1 MNLSQH
7 RWRADRWSPPL
18 PEPVAGAAL
27 ALVFGSPALLE
38 DPTRLAEM
46 RRTFPGARLVGCSTA
61 VEICGAEVTDDTLT
75 CTAVTFAAAR
85 VRVARASVAEDGSFA
100 AGAALAQALAADDLR
115 HVLVFAEG
123 LKINGSALARGIQSA
138 LPEGVTV
145 TGGLSADGDRFGR
158 TVVLCDEPADRG
170 VVGVGCY
177 GPGLRVGFG
186 SLGGWDPFG
195 PRRVVTGWA
204 GNVLYE
210 LDGEPALQLY
220 RRYLGEHAAA
230 LPASGL
236 RFPLSLRTPGVEPGL
251 VRTLLAID
259 DAAQSITFAGDI
271 PEGGFARLMKANF
284 ERLIDGATRAARA
297 SHVPLA
303 ASQPALALLVSCV
316 GRKLVLK
323 QRVEEE
329 VESVRDVLG
338 GAAVLTG
345 FYSYGEL
352 APMLDQT
359 SCQLHNQTMTIT
371 TLSEAA

>member
-1 MNLSQH
+1 MT
-7 RWRADRWSPPL
+7 SPPI
-18 PEPVAGAAL
+18 AAWSAWGATAP
-27 ALVFGSPALLE
+27 ACASGSV
-38 DPTRLAEM
+38 RS
-46 RRTFPGARLVGCSTA
+46 G
-61 VEICGAEVTDDTLT
+61 
-75 CTAVTFAAAR
+75 AVTR
-85 VRVARASVAEDGSFA
+85 S
-100 AGAALAQALAADDLR
+100 
-115 HVLVFAEG
+115 
-123 LKINGSALARGIQSA
+123 
-138 LPEGVTV
+138 
-145 TGGLSADGDRFGR
+145 
-158 TVVLCDEPADRG
+158 
-170 VVGVGCY
+170 
-177 GPGLRVGFG
+177 
-186 SLGGWDPFG
+186 
-195 PRRVVTGWA
+195 A

-338 GAAVLTG
+338 GAAVLPG